1 MARRRRP
8 PQSAG
13 MRVLVV
19 DDSERVRKT
28 LASGLHAHGLTV
40 DTASDGREALHLIE
54 TLPFDVVVLD
64 LMMPTMDGVELLRAL
79 KGRATNPRI
88 LVLSARDQVQDRV
101 DALNLGADDYLVKP
115 FAFDELL
122 ARVRALTRR
131 QPSLAPD
138 VHNVADLEVDL
149 GARAVKRAG
158 RAIELTGKEFELLEC
173 LVRHEGNVVD
183 RATITG
189 YVWDDNHD
197 PFANAVE
204 VLVRR
209 LRAKI
214 DDPFDQKLIHT
225 IRAAGYRFGP

>member
-1 MARRRRP
+1 
-8 PQSAG
+8 
-13 MRVLVV
+13 MRVLIVE
-19 DDSERVRKT
+19 DDPEM
-28 LASGLHAHGLTV
+28 L
-40 DTASDGREALHLIE
+40 EALRRGFREEHFEVVTATNANEAIMAAVIE
-54 TLPFDVVVLD
+54 TLAVIVLD
-64 LMMPTMDGVELLRAL
+64 VMLPGRNGFEICRELRR
-79 KGRATNPRI
+79 KGIATPI
-88 LVLSARDQVQDRV
+88 LLLTARDAIDDRV
-101 DALNLGADDYLVKP
+101 TGLDSGADDYLVKP

-131 QPSLAPD
+131 QPVLVPD
-138 VHNVADLEVDL
+138 VHKVADLEVDI
-149 GARAVKRAG
+149 GTREVKRAG
-158 RAIELTGKEFELLEC
+158 RPIELTGKEFELMEC
-173 LVRHEGNVVD
+173 LLRHEGKVVD

-225 IRAAGYRFGP
+225 VRAAGYRFGT